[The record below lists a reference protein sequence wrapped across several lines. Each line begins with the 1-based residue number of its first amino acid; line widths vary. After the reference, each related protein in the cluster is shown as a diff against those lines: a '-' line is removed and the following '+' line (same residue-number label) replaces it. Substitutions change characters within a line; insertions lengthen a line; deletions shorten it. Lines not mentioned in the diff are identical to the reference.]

1 MDTEFFQDIAEMHRS
16 GLAAF
21 NGDILRGRGHIAVHR
36 QLLHQ
41 IGAGQQ
47 LFLDLPVF
55 PGSDGFIHL
64 VPKDV
69 RAGDLERNPGH
80 NAVLAGLDNLCGA
93 VGLGLDLYKEGD
105 RVGGAGHHGLV
116 TRPPPDQHVVS
127 NRNILSEFKGDRV
140 HDHVL
145 TGKRVLV
152 PISCNGNAAAFQNLQ
167 IDFQVIGV
175 RDSKG
180 INFFLR
186 VPFQFQLRGFAFLCG
201 CEGRHGGMRGN
212 LL

>member
-1 MDTEFFQDIAEMHRS
+1 MDTEFFQDIAEMHRG

-21 NGDILRGRGHIAVHR
+21 NGGILRGRGHIAVHR

-64 VPKDV
+64 VPQDV

-105 RVGGAGHHGLV
+105 RVAGAGHHGLV
-116 TRPPPDQHVVS
+116 ARPPPDQHVVS

-145 TGKRVLV
+145 AGERVLV
-152 PISCNGNAAAFQNLQ
+152 PAPCGGNAAAFQGLQ
-167 IDFQVIGV
+167 IGFQVIGV
-175 RDSKG
+175 RDGQG
-180 INFFLR
+180 IDFFLR
-186 VPFQFQLRGFAFLCG
+186 VPFQLQFRGFTFLRGSK
-201 CEGRHGGMRGN
+201 GGDRGMGGD
-212 LL
+212 L